1 MRQIIWGMALAMVAM
16 PGAALAQ
23 DAAAGEQVFRK
34 CKSCHQVGEGAR
46 HRTGPI
52 LTGVVG
58 QQAGSAEGFRY
69 SDSMTAAGEAGLI
82 WDQDKIADY
91 IADPTGYLRDVLDDP
106 GARARMTFRLR
117 DAEERRDV
125 AAYLATF
132 SDMAE
137 DEAGMVRELAPVS
150 VAATEICVRNANA
163 TPHLFGVEAEG
174 AERKVS
180 MLAPGETLCTE
191 VPDAAKG
198 VVSVWENAEA
208 FEGCSRLVP
217 VGQVED
223 MLKYVDFDRCFWSSN
238 T

>member
-1 MRQIIWGMALAMVAM
+1 MRQGLWAMALASVAM

-23 DAAAGEQVFRK
+23 DAEAGEKVFRK
-34 CKSCHQVGEGAR
+34 CMSCHQLGEGAK
-46 HRTGPI
+46 HRAGPI

-58 QQAGSAEGFRY
+58 RQAGSAEGFRY
-69 SDSMTAAGEAGLI
+69 SDSMAAAGAAGLV
-82 WDQDKIADY
+82 WDQDRIAAY
-91 IADPTGYLRDVLDDP
+91 IADPTGYLRDYLDDP

-117 DAEERRDV
+117 DAEDRRDV

-132 SDMAE
+132 SDMSE
-137 DEAGMVRELAPVS
+137 DAAGSAPELAPVS
-150 VAATEICVRNANA
+150 VAETEICVRNANA
-163 TPHLFGVEAEG
+163 SPHLFGVEAEG

-191 VPDAAKG
+191 AASAEKG
-198 VVSVWENAEA
+198 VVSVWENADA

-223 MLKYVDFDRCFWSSN
+223 MLKYVDFDRCYWSSN
-238 T
+238 S